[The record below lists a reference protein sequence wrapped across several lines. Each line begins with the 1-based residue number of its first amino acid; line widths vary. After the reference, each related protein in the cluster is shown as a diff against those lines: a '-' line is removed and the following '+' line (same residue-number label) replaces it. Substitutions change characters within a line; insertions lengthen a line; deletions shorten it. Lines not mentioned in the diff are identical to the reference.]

1 MKFFVELVPILL
13 KDVKC
18 EYILSE
24 VFSQDPLEIYF
35 SRQRYH
41 GGSRD
46 NPSVLEF
53 CNNTATLIQQRI
65 IYRDDKTMNVKAQ
78 KNQKINVETPL
89 PKRKKMH
96 VS

>member
-1 MKFFVELVPILL
+1 MKSFVELVPILL

-35 SRQRYH
+35 SRQRH
-41 GGSRD
+41 RGGSRD

-53 CNNTATLIQQRI
+53 CNNTATLIQQRS
-65 IYRDDKTMNVKAQ
+65 IYRDIKTMNVKAQ
-78 KNQKINVETPL
+78 ESQKINLEKPL
-89 PKRKKMH
+89 PKRKKIH